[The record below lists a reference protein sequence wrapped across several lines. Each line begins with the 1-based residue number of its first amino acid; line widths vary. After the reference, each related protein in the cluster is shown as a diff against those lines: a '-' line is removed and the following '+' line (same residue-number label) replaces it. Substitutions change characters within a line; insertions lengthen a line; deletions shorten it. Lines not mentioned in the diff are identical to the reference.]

1 MAGKKSR
8 LTQPNRSVLYDYY
21 NDSGFNAEAH
31 EEDTVP
37 RRKLWTSAATLAVG
51 EYTPWHPIRAGV
63 LISARAQVMTAGS
76 SDTTFDINIGGISV
90 LDSPLVVPSGSKRGR
105 IAHCTK
111 RPTFQQG
118 TAWTIEIVSVGTGA
132 EGPAVVEI
140 EYEEGW

>member
-1 MAGKKSR
+1 MGKKKTR
-8 LTQPNRSVLYDYY
+8 LVVPNRSVLYDYY
-21 NDSGFNAEAH
+21 NDSGFNTEAH

-37 RRKLWTSAATLAVG
+37 RRKLWTSKETLEVG
-51 EYTPWHPIRAGV
+51 EYTPWHPMRAGV
-63 LISARAQVMTAGS
+63 LISVRAQLTTAGS
-76 SDTTFDINIGGISV
+76 SESTFDLNIGGISV
-90 LDSPLVVPSGSKRGR
+90 LDSPMVVPASSKRG
-105 IAHCTK
+105 IIKHCTK